1 MFSFFLFFNIFIIR
15 SFSFRIS
22 RCIITFF
29 YIYIYF
35 HSQKHIFKISSFVI
49 LIILSV
55 IVSFAF
61 KIADL
66 LFLLCY
72 SIDVFHSKWTMHY
85 KPIIEIRVFSQVGIV
100 RCTPFSFKLL
110 TGLAHEITKEINSS
124 DFQVNIACLMIGFRN
139 NVVPLFIRSPVNRRF
154 S

>member
-1 MFSFFLFFNIFIIR
+1 MFSSFLFFNIFIIR
-15 SFSFRIS
+15 SFSSRIA

-29 YIYIYF
+29 YIYIFPFTETYFLNIIIRNTNNYYLWSF
-35 HSQKHIFKISSFVI
+35 HS
-49 LIILSV
+49 
-55 IVSFAF
+55 

-85 KPIIEIRVFSQVGIV
+85 KPIIDIRVFSQVGIV

-139 NVVPLFIRSPVNRRF
+139 NVVSLFIRSPVNRRF